1 MRELEQEYEGRAIF
15 TIVSAKDTAAAADDI
30 EAFGFTDLKHGLVVF
45 DGDGEAKVK
54 LPGHMFGRAEIEKG
68 LKGVLGGEAAQQGD
82 AADRLRRP
90 LIAVALGVIKRG
102 MQWQ

>member
-1 MRELEQEYEGRAIF
+1 VRELEQEYEGRAIF

-54 LPGHMFGRAEIEKG
+54 IPGHMFGRAEIEKG
-68 LKGVLGGEAAQQGD
+68 LKGVLG
-82 AADRLRRP
+82 
-90 LIAVALGVIKRG
+90 V
-102 MQWQ
+102 